1 MRKGFAFLVG
11 KYHNKKITVNGLVF
25 DSKKEAARYAELV
38 VKQESGEIKNLET
51 QVRFELIPKQGKERA
66 CFYVADFVY
75 EDKDGHKIVEDVK
88 GSKQMITDVF
98 KIKKKLM
105 KKVYNIDVKIII

>member
-1 MRKGFAFLVG
+1 VG
-11 KYHNKKITVNGLVF
+11 KYHNKKVTVNGLDF
-25 DSKKEAARYAELV
+25 GSLKEAMHYTELV
-38 VKQESGEIKNLET
+38 LRQKRGEIKNLQT
-51 QVRFELIPKQGKERA
+51 QVKFELIPKQGKERA
-66 CFYVADFVY
+66 CCYIADFVY

-105 KKVYNIDVKIII
+105 KKVYNIDVKTVI

>member
-1 MRKGFAFLVG
+1 MG
-11 KYHNKKITVNGLVF
+11 KYHNKKVTVNGLDF
-25 DSKKEAARYAELV
+25 GSLKEAMHYTELV
-38 VKQESGEIKNLET
+38 LRQKRGEIKNLQT
-51 QVRFELIPKQGKERA
+51 QVKFELIPKQGKERA
-66 CFYVADFVY
+66 CCYIADFVY

>member
-1 MRKGFAFLVG
+1 MG
-11 KYHNKKITVNGLVF
+11 KYHNKKVTVNGLDF
-25 DSKKEAARYAELV
+25 GSLKEAMHYTELV
-38 VKQESGEIKNLET
+38 LRQKRGEIKNLQT
-51 QVRFELIPKQGKERA
+51 QVKFELIPKQGKERA
-66 CFYVADFVY
+66 CCYIADFVY

-105 KKVYNIDVKIII
+105 KKVYDIDVKTVI